1 MITAVLF
8 IVFAIITILGMPIA
22 LALVGGGMAAIC
34 AAGNMPLYTAVQK
47 MFSSVDSFTLAAIPL
62 FMLAGALMSSGGISR
77 RLVKFCNAAVGWMPG
92 GLGVVTIFSCMLFG
106 CLCGS
111 PTATVA
117 AIGSMMVPALLEAGY
132 SEGYALST
140 IAAAGML
147 GTIIPPSTVMI
158 TYSSATGASVGS
170 LFMGGITP
178 GIVLGSLMILVTIFY
193 GVKNKIPRTKFNLRD
208 FLSASY
214 HAIGAIFMPVIILG
228 GIYSGVFTPTESA
241 AVACFYGLVVGIF
254 FYREM
259 KLKDL
264 VATVRQAGASSGMIM
279 FIVACAGVFGLMM
292 TRQQVPAH
300 AAQFIMSICSNK
312 YTFLLLVNAMLLV
325 VGCFMDTTPAILI
338 IAPILMPAL
347 STYGIDLVHF
357 GIVMLLNMCIGMI
370 TPPLGI
376 NLYVATTLSERA
388 KVSDL
393 VNRHLAKYMVCCVV
407 NLLLITYIPEIC
419 MWLPGLMK

>member
-1 MITAVLF
+1 MITAILF

-22 LALVGGGMAAIC
+22 LALVGGGMAAML
-34 AAGNMPLYTAVQK
+34 ADGGMPLYTTVQK

-62 FMLAGALMSSGGISR
+62 FMLAGSLMSSGGISR
-77 RLVKFCNAAVGWMPG
+77 RLVNFCNAAVGWMPG
-92 GLGVVTIFSCMLFG
+92 GLGVVTIFACMLFG

-132 SEGYALST
+132 DKKYALST

-170 LFMGGITP
+170 LFMAGITP
-178 GIVLGSLMILVTIFY
+178 GVLLGCLMILVTIFY
-193 GVKNKIPRTKFNLRD
+193 GIKNKIPRTKFNLKE
-208 FLSASY
+208 FLSSAY
-214 HAIGAIFMPVIILG
+214 HAIGAIFMPIIILG
-228 GIYSGVFTPTESA
+228 GIYSGIFTPTESA
-241 AVACFYGLVVGIF
+241 AVACLYGLVVGIF
-254 FYREM
+254 IYREM
-259 KLKDL
+259 KFKDL
-264 VATVRQAGASSGMIM
+264 VNTVRQAAASSGMIM

-292 TRQQVPAH
+292 TRLQVPAH
-300 AAQFIMSICSNK
+300 AASFIMSICSNR
-312 YTFLLLVNAMLLV
+312 YTFLLLVNIMLLI

-357 GIVMLLNMCIGMI
+357 GIIMLLNMCIGMI

-376 NLYVATTLSERA
+376 NLYVATTLCKGS

-393 VNRHLAKYMVCCVV
+393 VNGHLFKYMACCLV
-407 NLLLITYIPEIC
+407 NLMLVTYVPQIC
-419 MWLPGLMK
+419 MWLPNLMK